1 MRSITSILAIT
12 LLLAAQGSAFAQQN
26 QGKKVEL
33 FPKDTRTHAE
43 KEQARSEA
51 QAKAGYE
58 AVQRQKQAE
67 AMRDK
72 RHDNRVKVGPN
83 TSVGV
88 QGDPAGVNVRTT
100 TK

>member
-1 MRSITSILAIT
+1 MRIVLAIIAT
-12 LLLAAQGSAFAQQN
+12 AIVLAVQATAQAQQS
-26 QGKKVEL
+26 QGKKVDL

-43 KEQARSEA
+43 REQARSEA

-67 AMRDK
+67 EMRDK
-72 RHDNRVKVGPN
+72 RHDNRVKFGPN
-83 TSVGV
+83 TSVGA
-88 QGDPAGVNVRTT
+88 QTDPPGVNVRTT